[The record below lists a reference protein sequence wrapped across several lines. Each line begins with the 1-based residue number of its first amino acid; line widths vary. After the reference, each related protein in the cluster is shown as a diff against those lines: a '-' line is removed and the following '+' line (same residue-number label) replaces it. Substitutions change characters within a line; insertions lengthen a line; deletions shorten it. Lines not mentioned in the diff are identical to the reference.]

1 MNKSASTK
9 TQNPTSGGNGKAL
22 IKINAKTTKLPGGI
36 ADLVTPVS
44 IYMKMRDR
52 YTNTLLL
59 ESSDYHGAQNSMS
72 YICFDELAVIE
83 VNNGNITKKL
93 PGNKLIKEAISP
105 ENNVADNLNSFL
117 NYFNINEIKQK
128 GIVNGLWGYTAYD
141 AIKYFE
147 TINLRERANNEA
159 EIPEMRYAFHRYII
173 AINHFNNDITL
184 VENLLEG
191 EDSKATEISSML
203 KNQNVVEYQFKLDGE
218 ESSNI
223 TDEEYM
229 AMVEEGRKHCFLGNV
244 FQIVLSRRF
253 KHNFSGDDFN
263 VYRALRRINP
273 SPYLFYFD
281 CGGYK
286 IFGSSPEAQL
296 VVSGDKAVINPIA
309 GTFKRTGDDEK
320 DRQLAR
326 DLANDKKENAEHV
339 MLVDLARND
348 LSRNS
353 SKVTV
358 DNYREVQYYSH
369 VLHLVSEVS
378 GRLPEGTNTV
388 KVYGDTFPA
397 GTLSGAP
404 KFKAMEI
411 IDGLENVAR
420 SYYGGAIGFF
430 GFNGD
435 INHAITIRTFLSI
448 NNTLMYQAGA
458 GIVSESVKESE
469 LQEVNNKLG
478 ALKKAIIEA
487 ENINLE

>member
-1 MNKSASTK
+1 MNK
-9 TQNPTSGGNGKAL
+9 
-22 IKINAKTTKLPGGI
+22 IKINTTTTKFPGSI

-44 IYMKMRDR
+44 IYLKIRDR
-52 YTNTLLL
+52 YPNTLLL

-72 YICFDELAVIE
+72 YICFDEIATIE
-83 VNNGNITKKL
+83 VNKNQITKSL
-93 PGNKLIKEAISP
+93 PGNEVKIEKVSL
-105 ENNVADNLNSFL
+105 ENNVADNLKNFL
-117 NYFNINEIKQK
+117 NAFDITEIKQK
-128 GIVNGLWGYTAYD
+128 GIVNGLWGYSSYD
-141 AIKYFE
+141 AIQYFE
-147 TINLRERANNEA
+147 TLELQKRENNDTD
-159 EIPEMRYAFHRYII
+159 IPEMRYAFHRYVI
-173 AINHFNNDITL
+173 AINHFNNSITL

-191 EDSKATEISSML
+191 EASQSKNVVAIL
-203 KNQNVVEYQFKLDGE
+203 KNQNVVAFQFKTEGK

-229 AMVEEGRKHCFLGNV
+229 EMVEEGRKHCFLGDV

-253 KHNFSGDDFN
+253 RQNFSGDEFN

-281 CGGYK
+281 FGGYK

-296 VVSGDKAVINPIA
+296 IVDKNKAIINPIA

-320 DRQLAR
+320 DRQLAIE
-326 DLANDKKENAEHV
+326 LAADKKENAEHV

-353 SKVTV
+353 TKVTV
-358 DNYREVQYYSH
+358 DTYREVQYYSH

-378 GRLPEGTNTV
+378 GILEDGTNTV
-388 KVYGDTFPA
+388 KVFGDTFPA

-404 KFKAMEI
+404 KFKAMQI
-411 IDGLENVAR
+411 IDRLENVGR
-420 SYYGGAIGFF
+420 SYYGGAIGFI

-435 INHAITIRTFLSI
+435 INHAITIRTFLSK
-448 NNTLMYQAGA
+448 NNTLTCQAGA
-458 GIVSESVKESE
+458 GIVSESNKFNE

-478 ALKKAIIEA
+478 ALKTAILEA
-487 ENINLE
+487 ENINME

>member
-1 MNKSASTK
+1 MNT
-9 TQNPTSGGNGKAL
+9 
-22 IKINAKTTKLPGGI
+22 IKIDTKTTKLPGSI
-36 ADLVTPVS
+36 ADLLTPVS
-44 IYMKMRDR
+44 IYLRIRDR
-52 YTNTLLL
+52 FPNTLLL
-59 ESSDYHGAQNSMS
+59 ESSDYHGANNSMS
-72 YICFDELAVIE
+72 YICFDEIAVIE
-83 VNNGNITKKL
+83 VNKGKITMSL
-93 PGNKLIKEAISP
+93 PGNEVITENISSS
-105 ENNVADNLNSFL
+105 NKVADKLNNFL
-117 NYFNINEIKQK
+117 NNFDIEEIKQK
-128 GIVNGLWGYTAYD
+128 GVVNGLWGYTAYD

-147 TINLRERANNEA
+147 TIKLRERNNKETD
-159 EIPEMRYAFHRYII
+159 IPEMRYAFHRFII

-184 VENLLEG
+184 VENLLEDQ
-191 EDSKATEISSML
+191 ETRSKEISELL
-203 KNQNVVEYQFKLDGE
+203 KNNSVVAFQFKLDGP

-223 TDEEYM
+223 TDDEYM
-229 AMVEEGRKHCFLGNV
+229 QMVEEGKKHCFLGNV

-253 KHNFSGDDFN
+253 TQQFSGDDFN

-296 VVSGDKAVINPIA
+296 VVDGDKAIINPIA

-320 DRQLAR
+320 DRQLAKE
-326 DLANDKKENAEHV
+326 LAADKKENAEHV

-378 GRLPEGTNTV
+378 GRLPQGTNTV

-404 KFKAMEI
+404 KFKAMQI
-411 IDGLENVAR
+411 IDELENVSR
-420 SYYGGAIGFF
+420 SYYGGAIGFI
-430 GFNGD
+430 GFNGN
-435 INHAITIRTFLSI
+435 INHAITIRTFLSK
-448 NNTLMYQAGA
+448 NNTLICQAGA
-458 GIVSESVKESE
+458 GIVSESKKESE

-487 ENINLE
+487 ENINIE